1 MSSRVRRCAAGL
13 AVAVLAALVV
23 ARPAPAQ
30 TRVACNITDITVKQL
45 SNAVEITLKADGLLH
60 VEVAIGEFVEQDLDG
75 NWNRVGKREI
85 PIRITNARSLVG
97 TFADIGT
104 YPVSHLQ
111 MTTPPDSREG
121 VGLDVR
127 LVLYEPAIVHA
138 LAVDNWDD
146 FDWWVDWGTIAF
158 DVRKSQSGRELQ
170 ILVWSDRHEEVR
182 APARPRREQGL
193 TPELSVGVED
203 GLLTVDCVNV
213 PLEELAAEVAAAAGA
228 TVYVDDRVKRLATVH
243 MEAVPLARFV
253 TSVAAGYG
261 LTVSQDD
268 GAWLVSDG
276 LPTSLAPYAAGG
288 TRIYPLRYIEARD
301 AIDLLPNFLL
311 RYLKASES
319 GDSIIAYGP
328 SQLLDRIG
336 EDIEDLDR
344 PSQLIRV
351 RTAVVE
357 ISDAETARRLWRLVG
372 GDDTRVEIDGSE
384 GTIRIENGDE
394 PFDEWVANIR
404 ALDTSR
410 ALRLRARPSLVVR
423 PGQRADLFVGQRQYY
438 VYLSS
443 GEEAQLRSAEAGV
456 NLNIR
461 PRPMGAGTIEVRLR
475 LSVSTFRGVGSDAP
489 LVDTREARTTLIMAD
504 GDTAVVGGGMVR
516 GSEDDRRSGPEPFRD
531 AWLLRDITESRQRE
545 AEATEI
551 VFLISAEYARS
562 RPHEADLE
570 DQS

>member
-1 MSSRVRRCAAGL
+1 
-13 AVAVLAALVV
+13 VLAALAV
-23 ARPAPAQ
+23 ARPVGAQ
-30 TRVACNITDITVKQL
+30 TRVACNITEVRVKQL
-45 SNAVEITLKADGLLH
+45 SNAVEITLRADGLLH
-60 VEVAIGEFVEQDLDG
+60 VNVDIWDFVERDLDG

-85 PIRITNARSLVG
+85 PIKITNARSLVG

-111 MTTPPDSREG
+111 MTTPADSREG
-121 VGLDVR
+121 VGLDLL
-127 LVLYEPAIVHA
+127 LVLYEPAVVHA

-146 FDWWVDWGTIAF
+146 FDWSVDWGAIAF

-182 APARPRREQGL
+182 APARPRREQSL
-193 TPELSVGVED
+193 TPELSVRVAN

-243 MEAVPLARFV
+243 MVDVPLERFV

-261 LTVSQDD
+261 LTVSRLD

-288 TRIYPLRYIEARD
+288 TRSYPLRYIEARE

-311 RYLKASES
+311 RYLKASGS
-319 GDSIIAYGP
+319 GASIIAYGP
-328 SQLLDRIG
+328 GQLLDRIG
-336 EDIEDLDR
+336 EDIEAIDR

-357 ISDAETARRLWRLVG
+357 ISDAETARRLWRLVA
-372 GDDTRVEIDGSE
+372 GDDTRVTIDGGK

-394 PFDEWVANIR
+394 PFDEWVADIR
-404 ALDTSR
+404 ALDTGR
-410 ALRLRARPSLVVR
+410 TLRLRARPSLVVR
-423 PGQRADLFVGQRQYY
+423 PGQRADVFVGQRQYY
-438 VYLSS
+438 QYLSS
-443 GEEAQLRSAEAGV
+443 GEEVQLRSAEAGV

-461 PRPMGAGTIEVRLR
+461 PRPMGSGAIEVRLR
-475 LSVSTFRGVGSDAP
+475 LSVSTFRDVGTDAP
-489 LVDTREARTTLIMAD
+489 IVDKREAVTTLILAD
-504 GDTAVVGGGMVR
+504 GATAVVGGGMVR
-516 GSEDDRRSGPEPFRD
+516 GGEDDRRSGPRPFRD
-531 AWLLRDITESRQRE
+531 AWLLRDITQSRQRE

-551 VFLISAEYARS
+551 VFLLSAEYVRS
-562 RPHEADLE
+562 RPHEADPE
-570 DQS
+570 DQT